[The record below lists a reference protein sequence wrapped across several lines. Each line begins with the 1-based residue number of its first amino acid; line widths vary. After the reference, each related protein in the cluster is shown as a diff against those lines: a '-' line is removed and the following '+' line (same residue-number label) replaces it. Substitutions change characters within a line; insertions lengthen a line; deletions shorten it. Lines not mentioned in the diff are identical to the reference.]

1 MAQFDVYENQGE
13 GKNLYPYLWIFRIP
27 YLKDSMSGSWCR

>member
-13 GKNLYPYLWIFRIP
+13 GKNLYPYFMDIRIP